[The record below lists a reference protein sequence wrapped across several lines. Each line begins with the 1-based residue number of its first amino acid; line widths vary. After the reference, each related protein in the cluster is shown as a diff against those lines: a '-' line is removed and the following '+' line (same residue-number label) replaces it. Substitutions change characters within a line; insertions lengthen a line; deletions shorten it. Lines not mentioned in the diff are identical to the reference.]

1 MKKQWIQDAAD
12 DNNYDVSDGDDG
24 GGDGDDGGD
33 DGGDNDNGK
42 DDYSL
47 QQYSTY
53 HGVYVLSFFL

>member
-12 DNNYDVSDGDDG
+12 NNDDDDDDNDDGDNDDDDG
-24 GGDGDDGGD
+24 DNDDDGGD
-33 DGGDNDNGK
+33 K

-47 QQYSTY
+47 QLYSTY

>member
-33 DGGDNDNGK
+33 DGGDNGN